1 MDAIRLD
8 KAMKASDIIPDFRF
22 PNIIRLAPIALYIS
36 YEDVYEMVER
46 IIKIMKNKEYEK
58 FDSKRGVVA

>member
-8 KAMKASDIIPDFRF
+8 KAMKANDIIPDFRF

-36 YEDVYEMVER
+36 YEDVYEMVVR
-46 IIKIMKNKEYEK
+46 FIKILKY
-58 FDSKRGVVA
+58 